1 MNNNNSVRINN
12 DYDDVGTMRRNFV
25 YSNSSN
31 DDDAI
36 NLRRVRMTFMNAGLI
51 SDVKPSRPNASTYV
65 QNKKRMK
72 KNDNE
77 NKTKNKK
84 IPWKDVRVKNLPVD
98 PISLNAFKVG
108 EKAVK
113 INKMYMAPSSFRKW
127 ARMSMAGALNANG
140 NTILFKNPMTRA
152 NVKKRNLEFVV
163 LKSKK

>member
-1 MNNNNSVRINN
+1 
-12 DYDDVGTMRRNFV
+12 
-25 YSNSSN
+25 
-31 DDDAI
+31 
-36 NLRRVRMTFMNAGLI
+36 
-51 SDVKPSRPNASTYV
+51 
-65 QNKKRMK
+65 MK

-140 NTILFKNPMTRA
+140 NTVLFKNPMTRA